1 MCRNKGW
8 WSRRNDVCGGFS
20 VLGFIVVCCC
30 HQRPHSFACLIYA
43 RLRPVVRYQSTLF
56 ICHWVLS
63 KLWHTTHSHRY
74 SIPWKK
80 NPTNN
85 ESDLGLMLQLHRSN
99 RESIDI
105 VGWND
110 IATTLYS
117 RSGKDVGIF
126 RNRCISSISIDWK
139 FQQSQQLRFNFAM
152 RVVRFIFNWKT

>member
-56 ICHWVLS
+56 ICHCVLS

-80 NPTNN
+80 KQRTTNQIFVSCCN
-85 ESDLGLMLQLHRSN
+85 YTVVT
-99 RESIDI
+99 ESIDI
-105 VGWND
+105 FGWND